1 MNNLSKIYALA
12 VLFIAPLTL
21 SAQKTYTING
31 QLGKDQKGMM
41 TLKYVANNKEFTDS
55 VALTDGKFSFKGPVA
70 EPVYAYLV
78 FNPSSKDVKGDYRE
92 IYLEAAG
99 MNITGNAGVSS
110 ADIKGGPA
118 MTDFT
123 ALLDSYKPIAVKGDA
138 LDKEIAKAKAEDD
151 QDKMKELGPIYTAL
165 RAERQAAQEA
175 FIKSHPD
182 SYVAFNLWLRRTQAF
197 IEPAKLEPEFNAFS
211 ARMKNSADGKVV
223 AEKLATAKK
232 LLPGNVAPNFT
243 LNNEAGQPVSL
254 ASLKG
259 KNVVLFFWARNY
271 VPFEPVSF
279 AMNRIS
285 RQFKDENLVMLS
297 VYYDTP
303 NSVYNWKDV
312 LDESALRATNI
323 INVKDVAL
331 LGNYDNKDKSE
342 VMKAYGMCGEAGIH
356 AYLISPE
363 GKILIRGIDLYK
375 DPVADIKKGLGK

>member
-1 MNNLSKIYALA
+1 MKNFSKIYALA
-12 VLFIAPLTL
+12 ALFIAPLTL
-21 SAQKTYTING
+21 SAQRTFSING

-41 TLKYVANNKEFTDS
+41 TLKYVANDKEFVDS
-55 VALTDGKFSFKGPVA
+55 VALTEGKFSFKGPVA

-92 IYLEAAG
+92 IYLEPAE
-99 MNITGNAGVSS
+99 MNISGNGGVSS
-110 ADIKGGPA
+110 ATIKGGPS
-118 MTDFT
+118 MTDFST
-123 ALLDSYKPIAVKGDA
+123 LMDAYKPIAVKGNA
-138 LDKEIAKAKAEDD
+138 LDKEIAKAKEEDN
-151 QDKMKELGPIYTAL
+151 QEKLKELGTKYMAL
-165 RAERQAAQEA
+165 KGERQAAQEA

-182 SYVAFNLWLRRTQAF
+182 SYVAFSLWLRRTEAF
-197 IEPAKLEPEFNAFS
+197 IDPAKLEPEFNAFS
-211 ARMKNSADGKVV
+211 ARMRNTVEGKVV
-223 AEKLATAKK
+223 TEKLTTAKK
-232 LLPGNVAPNFT
+232 LLPGNIAPNFT

-285 RQFKDENLVMLS
+285 RQFKDENLVILS

-312 LDESALRATNI
+312 LDETALRTANI
-323 INVKDVAL
+323 INVKDVAM
-331 LGNYDNKDKSE
+331 LGNYSSKDKSE
-342 VMKAYGMCGEAGIH
+342 VMKAYGICGEAGIH

-363 GKILIRGIDLYK
+363 GKILIRAIDLYK
-375 DPVADIKKGLGK
+375 DPVADINKGLGK